1 MKNEIYVDTDIKK
14 TMRMYKNHLHLTY
27 LRLKSQ
33 KTQWG
38 TLACSVS

>member
-1 MKNEIYVDTDIKK
+1 MKNEIYVDTDIKE

-33 KTQWG
+33 KTQ
-38 TLACSVS
+38 